1 MGVCCAKDDDEGFDY
16 VATQVVDLPL
26 KADASPDES
35 PEWNPKELQVIL
47 NNVLRRRSLF
57 CDESPCL
64 SDDGR
69 EVAQELAQVLE
80 EYAHVGIIV
89 RGYPSRSSIN
99 DNSPYESHQLG
110 LERARAVRDFLAATC
125 DCNIF
130 AVEGEDHV
138 DGRTAEVELE
148 VCEAE
153 EATVQQS
160 ESGVQQSDSG
170 DDISSET
177 ADADEHCRSHTPQVV
192 KTQGIRAPSWP
203 LTGMPFLEMEFII
216 DQAGTKRSI
225 LFCQKPLGMEF
236 WQRQP
241 VKVTGFKQKSH
252 AQELG
257 VQKGWVLVSIGG
269 QDVKSW
275 KCNEVY
281 SLLQDRVTILPDS
294 ER

>member
-64 SDDGR
+64 SDNGR

-177 ADADEHCRSHTPQVV
+177 ADADEHCRSHTPQV
-192 KTQGIRAPSWP
+192 R
-203 LTGMPFLEMEFII
+203 L
-216 DQAGTKRSI
+216 R
-225 LFCQKPLGMEF
+225 
-236 WQRQP
+236 
-241 VKVTGFKQKSH
+241 QKSCVESCCFTPV
-252 AQELG
+252 ANRGETWTELAFLREASRG
-257 VQKGWVLVSIGG
+257 SRWWAS
-269 QDVKSW
+269 SP
-275 KCNEVY
+275 
-281 SLLQDRVTILPDS
+281 SPS
-294 ER
+294 PA